1 MYFAGSGTKTDKKK
15 TNPRQGTDWC
25 SANLLC
31 FPICFSNQIL
41 VRIIGRND
49 EKTRR
54 WMTEFYFYTREN
66 LRYQQGNP
74 SPAHQAW
81 KRLVKRSGHV
91 VNHVV
96 RRKGLRTSTASAVP
110 REVLFQKEHFLEG
123 KSYHAWLFWMV
134 LPRAWQDGAEIYPKL
149 QRLNFAWW
157 YILQGI
163 HPWSRTVGHAPL
175 AWQSRRLIHQVLYEL
190 NCNSLSH
197 HFLLF
202 FFSRDV
208 FCWPRKGCYF
218 ISWLKSSYF
227 LYKVTK
233 KKLKSQSVSDLML
246 QGKVKFVETFARL
259 HVWVFCTIHRQ

>member
-81 KRLVKRSGHV
+81 KGLIKRSGYV

-96 RRKGLRTSTASAVP
+96 RRTGLQTSTASAVP

-134 LPRAWQDGAEIYPKL
+134 LPHAWQAGAEIYPKL

-163 HPWSRTVGHAPL
+163 HLWSRTVGHAPL
-175 AWQSRRLIHQVLYEL
+175 AWWSRRLIHQVLYEL

-197 HFLLF
+197 HFNF
-202 FFSRDV
+202 FFFFPRDV

-218 ISWLKSSYF
+218 ISWLKSSNF

-233 KKLKSQSVSDLML
+233 KKIKITVCLRPHAPRKS
-246 QGKVKFVETFARL
+246 
-259 HVWVFCTIHRQ
+259 